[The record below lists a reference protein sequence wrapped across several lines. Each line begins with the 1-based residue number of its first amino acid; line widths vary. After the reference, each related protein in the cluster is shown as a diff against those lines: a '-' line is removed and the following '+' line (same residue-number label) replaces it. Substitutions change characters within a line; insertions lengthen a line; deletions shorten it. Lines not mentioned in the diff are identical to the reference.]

1 MTGHNTRNRA
11 ILKNAS
17 IHSDR
22 KRNLETKKI
31 LCLIGKNDLASFG
44 DTTWTGGSAMSKGAR
59 ALFCF
64 AAISWAGMA
73 EASTLPPLVGPYAGN
88 YNVESINTGS
98 NLHTFWLPNLISGQS
113 NYWQFDANGGSFN
126 HSGANA
132 TLNGTIVNNSDAM
145 KQFDVD
151 ITFNFSH
158 KGNPGPGPKCEFGG
172 AACASAKYVS
182 QSAQFEYFTYATATL
197 TGLNMLSGLTLAL
210 TVAPVDGSLPP
221 QLGYGANNK
230 DIDEFG
236 FSSWFKWNVASNT
249 TGTKYGNGQGDIN
262 IELTPVPVP
271 AALPLLGS
279 VIAGFGFFGWLRRR
293 RSEASA

>member
-1 MTGHNTRNRA
+1 MN
-11 ILKNAS
+11 
-17 IHSDR
+17 
-22 KRNLETKKI
+22 
-31 LCLIGKNDLASFG
+31 
-44 DTTWTGGSAMSKGAR
+44 
-59 ALFCF
+59 
-64 AAISWAGMA
+64 
-73 EASTLPPLVGPYAGN
+73 LVG
-88 YNVESINTGS
+88 
-98 NLHTFWLPNLISGQS
+98 LPAHRQNI
-113 NYWQFDANGGSFN
+113 
-126 HSGANA
+126 
-132 TLNGTIVNNSDAM
+132 
-145 KQFDVD
+145 
-151 ITFNFSH
+151 
-158 KGNPGPGPKCEFGG
+158 
-172 AACASAKYVS
+172 VS